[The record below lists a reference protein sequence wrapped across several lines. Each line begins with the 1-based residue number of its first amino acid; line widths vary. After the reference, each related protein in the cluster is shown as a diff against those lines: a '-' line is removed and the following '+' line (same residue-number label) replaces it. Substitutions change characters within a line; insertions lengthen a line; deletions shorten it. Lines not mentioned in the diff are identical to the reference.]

1 MLLHNAKFIL
11 KRIVH
16 SVFVLLGLSMLVF
29 FIARMVPTDI
39 ARSALGQQASEE
51 AVEKLRDDMRL
62 NDSMPVQ
69 YFYWLKGAVRGDLGF
84 SVTTKRPVIVDLKEF
99 LPATLELGLFSL
111 LFSLVLGQLLG
122 VLAARYQNTL
132 VDHFSRLVAY
142 SGTVT
147 PSFIFG
153 IMFMLLFSYWLH
165 IFPTIGRLSPGV
177 TPPGTITGFYIID
190 GLIAGQFHV
199 VGNAIWH
206 LILPAFSLALSAI
219 AQESRI
225 TRASVVDNLRKSYV
239 RTARA
244 NGIPE
249 SKVMFKY
256 VLKPSLIPT
265 VAVMGMD
272 FACVLTNA
280 FLVELVFFW
289 PGFSRYGVTA
299 MQDGD
304 VFAISAVVLVLG
316 TMFIVMNLLVDI
328 VTSILDPRINLAE
341 RS

>member
-1 MLLHNAKFIL
+1 MLLHNVKFIL
-11 KRIVH
+11 RRVVH
-16 SVFVLLGLSMLVF
+16 STFVLLGLSMLVF

-62 NDSMPVQ
+62 NDPLPVQ
-69 YFYWLKGAVRGDLGF
+69 YFYWLKGALRGDLGY
-84 SVTTKRPVIVDLKEF
+84 SVTTKRPVSVDLREF

-111 LFSLVLGQLLG
+111 LFSLILGQLLG
-122 VLAARYQNTL
+122 VLAARHQNTL

-153 IMFMLLFSYWLH
+153 IMFMLLFSYWLR
-165 IFPTIGRLSPGV
+165 IFPTIGRLSPGLD
-177 TPPGTITGFYIID
+177 PPTTITGFFVID
-190 GLIAGQFHV
+190 GLLTGRLDVA
-199 VGNAIWH
+199 GNAIWH

-239 RTARA
+239 RTVRA

-249 SKVMFKY
+249 ARVMFKY

-316 TMFIVMNLLVDI
+316 SMFILMNLVVDV
-328 VTSILDPRINLAE
+328 VTSILDPRITLAE

>member
-1 MLLHNAKFIL
+1 MLLHNVKFIL
-11 KRIVH
+11 RRILH
-16 SVFVLLGLSMLVF
+16 SIFVLLGLSMLVF

-39 ARSALGQQASEE
+39 ARSALGQQASEQ

-62 NDSMPVQ
+62 NDPLPVQ
-69 YFYWLKGAVRGDLGF
+69 YFHWLRGALRGDLGF
-84 SVTTKRPVIVDLKEF
+84 SVTTKRAVIVDLREF

-111 LFSLVLGQLLG
+111 LFSLILGQLLG
-122 VLAARYQNTL
+122 VLAARYQNT
-132 VDHFSRLVAY
+132 VIDHFSRLVAY

-177 TPPGTITGFYIID
+177 TPPPTMTGFYVID
-190 GLIAGQFHV
+190 GLISGRLDV

-316 TMFIVMNLLVDI
+316 SMFILMNLIVDI
-328 VTSILDPRINLAE
+328 ATSILDPRITLAE